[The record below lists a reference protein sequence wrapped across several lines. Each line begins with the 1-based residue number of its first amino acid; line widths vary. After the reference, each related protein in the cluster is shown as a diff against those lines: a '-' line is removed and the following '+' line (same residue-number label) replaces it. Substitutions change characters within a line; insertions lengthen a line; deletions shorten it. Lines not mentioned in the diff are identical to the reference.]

1 VEIVDSE
8 MKEKQIK
15 IFILENVKL
24 AVEKWLVKSF
34 LHTGGT
40 NIINLSL
47 GGQQK
52 KKKNL
57 NIWWPMPLFL
67 ILFYRLVLRRVHF
80 VYSNYA

>member
-1 VEIVDSE
+1 
-8 MKEKQIK
+8 MKEKEIK

-52 KKKNL
+52 KKKKFEYLVANATFFF
-57 NIWWPMPLFL
+57 I
-67 ILFYRLVLRRVHF
+67 ILQIGIETSTFCI
-80 VYSNYA
+80 